1 MQSRAKLREK
11 LTYAN
16 VVSTLCLFLLLG
28 GGAAYARSHL
38 AKNSVGSR
46 QIKKNAVTKVK
57 IKKNAVSTPKIV
69 NNAVTGAKVN
79 ESTLGTVPSANALTP
94 PEAVHLVGTPGEP
107 PFEKGSSNSP
117 PNEGFSPQLVGF
129 YKDHE
134 GIVHLQGAAKNPAE
148 EAIFT
153 LPPGY
158 RPASGFAELFD
169 QRKFGAVYVFGPN
182 TSGEGIDV
190 SNEVFTLASSEVILD
205 GITFRAES

>member
-1 MQSRAKLREK
+1 MIRPK

-16 VVSTLCLFLLLG
+16 VVATLALFIALG
-28 GGAAYARSHL
+28 GASYAAFKL
-38 AKNSVGSR
+38 PKNSVGSR
-46 QIKKNAVTKVK
+46 QLKKNSVTKKKVKKNA
-57 IKKNAVSTPKIV
+57 ISTQKIV
-69 NNAVTGAKVN
+69 NDAVTGAKVK

-134 GIVHLQGAAKNPAE
+134 GIVHLQGAAKTPAK

-158 RPASGFAELFD
+158 RPASGFAEFFD
-169 QRKFGAVYVFGPN
+169 QGSFGLAYVFGPN
-182 TSGEGIDV
+182 TRAEGIDV
-190 SNEVFTLASSEVILD
+190 SGKVFAVASSDVILD
-205 GITFRAES
+205 GISFRAES